1 MKCRPPFLLYNNI
14 HNSHRAKPN
23 ISEKYGNKLN
33 LIFSRIP
40 EDITKKNPEI
50 EKIVNPQP
58 KIIYDVINDNKKPQ
72 IIEITNNMRE
82 PQEKVIT
89 NLNEFKEMLYDFNQE
104 GEELLGN
111 FSDIQEENDK
121 FSKVYKKIQKD
132 KSKFNTGTYLDHEYL
147 IGIASKYA
155 TRGIKVPK
163 INSDKSVFSGNP
175 LILGG
180 SELEDF
186 IVYNLSETENKRYE
200 FNISKS
206 EFNEMNKLFKIYD
219 NNKQI
224 FELLVKLFDNN
235 KYKIKFNNLN
245 EKMNLELYFVIVNNN
260 VDISVELNMNLNGD
274 FRDDYNY
281 ILKNEIFELK
291 KNFNKDINDLKKEN
305 KSIKQELNEIKGII
319 NNLYKNHKSV
329 NNNINNSI
337 IIKESKNIYDNIN
350 DNTKN
355 LIEMAFKK
363 KDKNLDLSGK
373 KIDFNYLRSLMNYPY
388 LEKLNLSNCNIYD
401 ISALDKCSFKHLQLL
416 NLSNNQIKDIF
427 SLKQIQFQKLT
438 ELYLDQ
444 NKISNIEP
452 LSKID
457 LTHLERLNLS
467 HNNIS
472 EISVFDRVNAPHLKY
487 LNLSYNYIDDITVF
501 GSDEF
506 KEMKALYLDNNRIN
520 VENNSYIIEHLF
532 KKITE
537 FSCKDNS

>member
-1 MKCRPPFLLYNNI
+1 MDLTPGILAENQNKC
-14 HNSHRAKPN
+14 
-23 ISEKYGNKLN
+23 
-33 LIFSRIP
+33 
-40 EDITKKNPEI
+40 
-50 EKIVNPQP
+50 
-58 KIIYDVINDNKKPQ
+58 
-72 IIEITNNMRE
+72 
-82 PQEKVIT
+82 
-89 NLNEFKEMLYDFNQE
+89 
-104 GEELLGN
+104 
-111 FSDIQEENDK
+111 
-121 FSKVYKKIQKD
+121 YKKIDDNYFLKLNYIEKD
-132 KSKFNTGTYLDHEYL
+132 D
-147 IGIASKYA
+147 II
-155 TRGIKVPK
+155 
-163 INSDKSVFSGNP
+163 
-175 LILGG
+175 
-180 SELEDF
+180 DF
-186 IVYNLSETENKRYE
+186 IVYNLSEIENKRYE

-281 ILKNEIFELK
+281 ILKKEIFELK
-291 KNFNKDINDLKKEN
+291 KNFNKEINDLKKEN
-305 KSIKQELNEIKGII
+305 KSIKQELNEIKEII
-319 NNLYKNHKSV
+319 YNLYKNHKSV

-416 NLSNNQIKDIF
+416 NLSNNQIKDIS

-472 EISVFDRVNAPHLKY
+472 EISVFDRVNAPHL
-487 LNLSYNYIDDITVF
+487 
-501 GSDEF
+501 
-506 KEMKALYLDNNRIN
+506 
-520 VENNSYIIEHLF
+520 
-532 KKITE
+532 
-537 FSCKDNS
+537 

>member
-1 MKCRPPFLLYNNI
+1 MDSTPGILPENPNKC
-14 HNSHRAKPN
+14 
-23 ISEKYGNKLN
+23 
-33 LIFSRIP
+33 
-40 EDITKKNPEI
+40 
-50 EKIVNPQP
+50 
-58 KIIYDVINDNKKPQ
+58 
-72 IIEITNNMRE
+72 
-82 PQEKVIT
+82 
-89 NLNEFKEMLYDFNQE
+89 
-104 GEELLGN
+104 
-111 FSDIQEENDK
+111 
-121 FSKVYKKIQKD
+121 YKKID
-132 KSKFNTGTYLDHEYL
+132 DNYM
-147 IGIASKYA
+147 I
-155 TRGIKVPK
+155 K
-163 INSDKSVFSGNP
+163 INYIEKDDIIS
-175 LILGG
+175 
-180 SELEDF
+180 F
-186 IVYNLSETENKRYE
+186 ICYNLSEKDNKRYE
-200 FNISKS
+200 FNINKS

-219 NNKQI
+219 NNKQV

-235 KYKIKFNNLN
+235 KFKINNLN
-245 EKMNLELYFVIVNNN
+245 EKMNLELYFVIANNN

-291 KNFNKDINDLKKEN
+291 KNFNKEINDLKKEN
-305 KSIKQELNEIKGII
+305 KTIKQELNEIKEII
-319 NNLYKNHKSV
+319 DNLCKNHKSV

-337 IIKESKNIYDNIN
+337 IIKESKNIYDNDN
-350 DNTKN
+350 DNTMN
-355 LIEMAFKK
+355 LIEKALKNE
-363 KDKNLDLSGK
+363 DKILDLSGK

-416 NLSNNQIKDIF
+416 NLSNNQIKDIS

-438 ELYLDQ
+438 ELYLEQ

-520 VENNSYIIEHLF
+520 FENNSYIIDHLY

-537 FSCKDNS
+537 FSCKNNS

>member
-1 MKCRPPFLLYNNI
+1 MDLTPGILAENQNKC
-14 HNSHRAKPN
+14 
-23 ISEKYGNKLN
+23 
-33 LIFSRIP
+33 
-40 EDITKKNPEI
+40 
-50 EKIVNPQP
+50 
-58 KIIYDVINDNKKPQ
+58 
-72 IIEITNNMRE
+72 
-82 PQEKVIT
+82 
-89 NLNEFKEMLYDFNQE
+89 
-104 GEELLGN
+104 
-111 FSDIQEENDK
+111 
-121 FSKVYKKIQKD
+121 YKKIDDNYFLKLNYIEKD
-132 KSKFNTGTYLDHEYL
+132 D
-147 IGIASKYA
+147 II
-155 TRGIKVPK
+155 
-163 INSDKSVFSGNP
+163 
-175 LILGG
+175 
-180 SELEDF
+180 DF

-291 KNFNKDINDLKKEN
+291 KNFNKEINDLKKEN

-329 NNNINNSI
+329 NNNINKSI

-416 NLSNNQIKDIF
+416 NLSNNQIKDIS

>member
-1 MKCRPPFLLYNNI
+1 MDLTPGILAENQNKC
-14 HNSHRAKPN
+14 
-23 ISEKYGNKLN
+23 
-33 LIFSRIP
+33 
-40 EDITKKNPEI
+40 
-50 EKIVNPQP
+50 
-58 KIIYDVINDNKKPQ
+58 
-72 IIEITNNMRE
+72 
-82 PQEKVIT
+82 
-89 NLNEFKEMLYDFNQE
+89 
-104 GEELLGN
+104 
-111 FSDIQEENDK
+111 
-121 FSKVYKKIQKD
+121 YKKIDDNYFLKLNYIEKD
-132 KSKFNTGTYLDHEYL
+132 D
-147 IGIASKYA
+147 II
-155 TRGIKVPK
+155 
-163 INSDKSVFSGNP
+163 
-175 LILGG
+175 
-180 SELEDF
+180 DF

-291 KNFNKDINDLKKEN
+291 KNFNKEINDLKKEN

-416 NLSNNQIKDIF
+416 DLSNNQIKDIS

-537 FSCKDNS
+537 FSCKDNCQI

>member
-1 MKCRPPFLLYNNI
+1 MDLTPGILAENQNKC
-14 HNSHRAKPN
+14 
-23 ISEKYGNKLN
+23 
-33 LIFSRIP
+33 
-40 EDITKKNPEI
+40 
-50 EKIVNPQP
+50 
-58 KIIYDVINDNKKPQ
+58 
-72 IIEITNNMRE
+72 
-82 PQEKVIT
+82 
-89 NLNEFKEMLYDFNQE
+89 
-104 GEELLGN
+104 
-111 FSDIQEENDK
+111 
-121 FSKVYKKIQKD
+121 YKKIDDNYFLKLNYIEKD
-132 KSKFNTGTYLDHEYL
+132 D
-147 IGIASKYA
+147 II
-155 TRGIKVPK
+155 
-163 INSDKSVFSGNP
+163 
-175 LILGG
+175 
-180 SELEDF
+180 DF

-291 KNFNKDINDLKKEN
+291 KNFNKEINDLKKEN

-416 NLSNNQIKDIF
+416 DLSNNQIKDIS
-427 SLKQIQFQKLT
+427 SLKQIHFQKLT

>member
-1 MKCRPPFLLYNNI
+1 MDSTPGILPENPNKC
-14 HNSHRAKPN
+14 
-23 ISEKYGNKLN
+23 
-33 LIFSRIP
+33 
-40 EDITKKNPEI
+40 
-50 EKIVNPQP
+50 
-58 KIIYDVINDNKKPQ
+58 
-72 IIEITNNMRE
+72 
-82 PQEKVIT
+82 
-89 NLNEFKEMLYDFNQE
+89 
-104 GEELLGN
+104 
-111 FSDIQEENDK
+111 
-121 FSKVYKKIQKD
+121 YKKID
-132 KSKFNTGTYLDHEYL
+132 DNYM
-147 IGIASKYA
+147 I
-155 TRGIKVPK
+155 K
-163 INSDKSVFSGNP
+163 INYIEKDDIIS
-175 LILGG
+175 
-180 SELEDF
+180 F
-186 IVYNLSETENKRYE
+186 ICYNLSEKDNKRYE
-200 FNISKS
+200 FNINKS

-219 NNKQI
+219 NNK
-224 FELLVKLFDNN
+224 
-235 KYKIKFNNLN
+235 
-245 EKMNLELYFVIVNNN
+245 EKMNLELYFVIANNN

-291 KNFNKDINDLKKEN
+291 KNFNKEINDLKKEN
-305 KSIKQELNEIKGII
+305 KTIKQELNEIKEII
-319 NNLYKNHKSV
+319 NNLCKNHKSV

-337 IIKESKNIYDNIN
+337 IIKESKNIYDNDN
-350 DNTKN
+350 DNTMN
-355 LIEMAFKK
+355 LIEIAIKK
-363 KDKNLDLSGK
+363 KDKILDLSGK
-373 KIDFNYLRSLMNYPY
+373 KIDFNYLISLMKYPN

-416 NLSNNQIKDIF
+416 NLSNNQIKDIS

-438 ELYLDQ
+438 ELYLEQ

-520 VENNSYIIEHLF
+520 FENNSYIIDHLF

-537 FSCKDNS
+537 FSCKNNS

>member
-1 MKCRPPFLLYNNI
+1 MDLTPGILAENQNKC
-14 HNSHRAKPN
+14 
-23 ISEKYGNKLN
+23 
-33 LIFSRIP
+33 
-40 EDITKKNPEI
+40 
-50 EKIVNPQP
+50 
-58 KIIYDVINDNKKPQ
+58 
-72 IIEITNNMRE
+72 
-82 PQEKVIT
+82 
-89 NLNEFKEMLYDFNQE
+89 
-104 GEELLGN
+104 
-111 FSDIQEENDK
+111 
-121 FSKVYKKIQKD
+121 YKKIDDNYFLKLNYIEKD
-132 KSKFNTGTYLDHEYL
+132 D
-147 IGIASKYA
+147 II
-155 TRGIKVPK
+155 
-163 INSDKSVFSGNP
+163 
-175 LILGG
+175 
-180 SELEDF
+180 DF
-186 IVYNLSETENKRYE
+186 IVYNLSETENKRYQ

-291 KNFNKDINDLKKEN
+291 KHFNKEINDLKKEN
-305 KSIKQELNEIKGII
+305 KSIKQELNEIKEII
-319 NNLYKNHKSV
+319 NNLCKNHKSA
-329 NNNINNSI
+329 NNNINKSI

-363 KDKNLDLSGK
+363 IDKNLDLSGK
-373 KIDFNYLRSLMNYPY
+373 KIDFNYMRSLMNYPY

-416 NLSNNQIKDIF
+416 NLSNNQIKDIS

-472 EISVFDRVNAPHLKY
+472 EISVFDRINAPHLKY

>member
-1 MKCRPPFLLYNNI
+1 MDLTPGILAENQNKC
-14 HNSHRAKPN
+14 
-23 ISEKYGNKLN
+23 
-33 LIFSRIP
+33 
-40 EDITKKNPEI
+40 
-50 EKIVNPQP
+50 
-58 KIIYDVINDNKKPQ
+58 
-72 IIEITNNMRE
+72 
-82 PQEKVIT
+82 
-89 NLNEFKEMLYDFNQE
+89 
-104 GEELLGN
+104 
-111 FSDIQEENDK
+111 
-121 FSKVYKKIQKD
+121 YKKIDDNYFLKLNYIEKD
-132 KSKFNTGTYLDHEYL
+132 D
-147 IGIASKYA
+147 II
-155 TRGIKVPK
+155 
-163 INSDKSVFSGNP
+163 
-175 LILGG
+175 
-180 SELEDF
+180 DF

-291 KNFNKDINDLKKEN
+291 KNFNKEINDLKKEN

-537 FSCKDNS
+537 FSCKDNCQI

>member
-1 MKCRPPFLLYNNI
+1 MDLTPGILAENQNKC
-14 HNSHRAKPN
+14 
-23 ISEKYGNKLN
+23 
-33 LIFSRIP
+33 
-40 EDITKKNPEI
+40 
-50 EKIVNPQP
+50 
-58 KIIYDVINDNKKPQ
+58 
-72 IIEITNNMRE
+72 
-82 PQEKVIT
+82 
-89 NLNEFKEMLYDFNQE
+89 
-104 GEELLGN
+104 
-111 FSDIQEENDK
+111 
-121 FSKVYKKIQKD
+121 YKKIDDNYFLKLNYIEKD
-132 KSKFNTGTYLDHEYL
+132 D
-147 IGIASKYA
+147 II
-155 TRGIKVPK
+155 
-163 INSDKSVFSGNP
+163 
-175 LILGG
+175 
-180 SELEDF
+180 DF

>member
-1 MKCRPPFLLYNNI
+1 MDLTPGILAENQNKC
-14 HNSHRAKPN
+14 
-23 ISEKYGNKLN
+23 
-33 LIFSRIP
+33 
-40 EDITKKNPEI
+40 
-50 EKIVNPQP
+50 
-58 KIIYDVINDNKKPQ
+58 
-72 IIEITNNMRE
+72 
-82 PQEKVIT
+82 
-89 NLNEFKEMLYDFNQE
+89 
-104 GEELLGN
+104 
-111 FSDIQEENDK
+111 
-121 FSKVYKKIQKD
+121 YKKIDDNYFLKLNYIEKD
-132 KSKFNTGTYLDHEYL
+132 D
-147 IGIASKYA
+147 II
-155 TRGIKVPK
+155 
-163 INSDKSVFSGNP
+163 
-175 LILGG
+175 
-180 SELEDF
+180 DF

-291 KNFNKDINDLKKEN
+291 KNFNKEINDLKKEN

-319 NNLYKNHKSV
+319 DNLYKNHKSV

-416 NLSNNQIKDIF
+416 NLSNNQIKDIS

-537 FSCKDNS
+537 FSCKDNCQI

>member
-1 MKCRPPFLLYNNI
+1 MDLTPGILAENQNKC
-14 HNSHRAKPN
+14 
-23 ISEKYGNKLN
+23 
-33 LIFSRIP
+33 
-40 EDITKKNPEI
+40 
-50 EKIVNPQP
+50 
-58 KIIYDVINDNKKPQ
+58 
-72 IIEITNNMRE
+72 
-82 PQEKVIT
+82 
-89 NLNEFKEMLYDFNQE
+89 
-104 GEELLGN
+104 
-111 FSDIQEENDK
+111 
-121 FSKVYKKIQKD
+121 YKKIDDNYFLKLNYIEKD
-132 KSKFNTGTYLDHEYL
+132 D
-147 IGIASKYA
+147 II
-155 TRGIKVPK
+155 
-163 INSDKSVFSGNP
+163 
-175 LILGG
+175 
-180 SELEDF
+180 DF

-291 KNFNKDINDLKKEN
+291 KNFNKEINDLKKEN

-416 NLSNNQIKDIF
+416 NLSNNQIKDIS

-537 FSCKDNS
+537 FSCKDNCQI

>member
-1 MKCRPPFLLYNNI
+1 MDLTPGILAENQNKC
-14 HNSHRAKPN
+14 
-23 ISEKYGNKLN
+23 
-33 LIFSRIP
+33 
-40 EDITKKNPEI
+40 
-50 EKIVNPQP
+50 
-58 KIIYDVINDNKKPQ
+58 
-72 IIEITNNMRE
+72 
-82 PQEKVIT
+82 
-89 NLNEFKEMLYDFNQE
+89 
-104 GEELLGN
+104 
-111 FSDIQEENDK
+111 
-121 FSKVYKKIQKD
+121 YKKIDDNYFLKLNYIEKD
-132 KSKFNTGTYLDHEYL
+132 D
-147 IGIASKYA
+147 II
-155 TRGIKVPK
+155 
-163 INSDKSVFSGNP
+163 
-175 LILGG
+175 
-180 SELEDF
+180 DF

-224 FELLVKLFDNN
+224 FELVVKLFDNN

-291 KNFNKDINDLKKEN
+291 KNFNKEINDLKKEN

-416 NLSNNQIKDIF
+416 NLSNNQIKDIS

>member
-1 MKCRPPFLLYNNI
+1 MDLTPGILAENQNKC
-14 HNSHRAKPN
+14 
-23 ISEKYGNKLN
+23 
-33 LIFSRIP
+33 
-40 EDITKKNPEI
+40 
-50 EKIVNPQP
+50 
-58 KIIYDVINDNKKPQ
+58 
-72 IIEITNNMRE
+72 
-82 PQEKVIT
+82 
-89 NLNEFKEMLYDFNQE
+89 
-104 GEELLGN
+104 
-111 FSDIQEENDK
+111 
-121 FSKVYKKIQKD
+121 YKKIDDNYFLKLNYIEKD
-132 KSKFNTGTYLDHEYL
+132 D
-147 IGIASKYA
+147 II
-155 TRGIKVPK
+155 
-163 INSDKSVFSGNP
+163 
-175 LILGG
+175 
-180 SELEDF
+180 DF

-291 KNFNKDINDLKKEN
+291 KNFNKEINDLKKEN

-416 NLSNNQIKDIF
+416 NLSNNQIKDIS